1 MLKSLILGLSI
12 FGGLF
17 GGGSDGGACRESAAQ
32 AARTLKT
39 VERQWPLRAQVD
51 PVSRYVAALGQ
62 RVARAGGDSGESLAF
77 HVLRNLEPT
86 AFALGGGQF
95 VVSDG
100 LIAMVDRE
108 DELAAVLAHEL
119 SHQHLGHFCR
129 ERGDA
134 ATRRIRLGGVVQH
147 FDLDREIAADAAAVE
162 LLKRA
167 GFNPAAMDAVLRCL
181 ARRPGAAVADLGARR
196 EALARFAASTT
207 AEQPEGPA
215 NGDFEPI
222 RKHVIEELGGAVK
235 PCH

>member
-1 MLKSLILGLSI
+1 MLSSLIFGLSL

-17 GGGSDGGACRESAAQ
+17 AGGDGSACRESTAQ

-39 VERQWPLRAQVD
+39 IEQQWPLRTQVD
-51 PVSRYVAALGQ
+51 PVARYVAALGQ
-62 RVARAGGDSGESLAF
+62 RLARAGGDLKESLGF

-86 AFALGGGQF
+86 AFALGGAQF

-119 SHQHLGHFCR
+119 SHQRLGHFCR
-129 ERGDA
+129 ERREV

-147 FDLDREIAADAAAVE
+147 FDLEREIAADAAAVE
-162 LLKRA
+162 LLTLA
-167 GFNPAAMDAVLRCL
+167 GFDPAAMDSVLRCL
-181 ARRPGAAVADLGARR
+181 SGRPGAALADLSERID
-196 EALARFAASTT
+196 ALEHHAPAAT
-207 AEQPEGPA
+207 AEQPTKPA
-215 NGDFEPI
+215 DGEFEHI
-222 RKHVIEELGGAVK
+222 RDRVIEELGGAVE